1 MLTRLADA
9 PILLIGTQFA
19 GRTAGRIVRDGNPFR
34 LE

>member
-9 PILLIGTQFA
+9 PILGSGTHFA
-19 GRTAGRIVRDGNPFR
+19 GRTAGRIVCDGEAFR